1 MQLTRLDSC
10 RGCGATL
17 KIKTMCD
24 NCGQPKT
31 IQCINCTRWTEDPPH
46 DCKMFLN

>member
-10 RGCGATL
+10 RGCGERL
-17 KIKTMCD
+17 SVKTICG

-31 IQCINCTRWTEDPPH
+31 LHCTHCTRWTEDPPH